1 MIEPHHELNS
11 STPAFIRSPAGIALT
26 ILLAVVFAVYLPSL
40 SNALVFDDAIITSG
54 QLLAEY
60 GSGFALKPRA
70 LSYGT
75 IVWLQKVAGD
85 AWWLQRLV
93 NIGLHLAVVAMLYAF
108 YRQLL
113 VSLSLVA
120 APPTALNESNPQP
133 APLPSAA
140 PSQWALLIGIAWFA
154 VNPTAVYAVA
164 YLTQRSIVMATL
176 FSLIS
181 LWAVLRAL
189 ATGRGRFWLLATLA
203 YVAAMLSKE
212 YALAL
217 PAVAV
222 ALIVLVRRP
231 AAKYLFRLSVIGL
244 ILAAIAARLLYARYG
259 AIIGQ
264 VFDEMSVAYVK
275 QLALVTP
282 GIEKQVYPLSI
293 INQMWLYFEYAC
305 RWLLPSTQ
313 MMSLDMR
320 TTFPTQLLSV
330 PHVLGV
336 AGYVAILGGSVTLML
351 RYRDGRA
358 LLGFGLFIPTI
369 LFVTEFST
377 VWVQDPFVLYR
388 SYLWAIAVPGLIY
401 LGVQQL
407 SGRVA
412 SSTVLMCAGA
422 VGAIMLWQTTDRI
435 ASFRTELSV
444 WDDAVRKLPPELVV
458 GKSRAYLNRGQ
469 ANQLAGDDNRAIRD
483 YRRSTAFG
491 DQGEGLLNAGSVL
504 LARGRYADAITA
516 FDGAVARGQRGASLS
531 LNRGTAL
538 LSAGD
543 AMAALASLQ
552 EALTL
557 GPTPQEVAAVRR
569 QRAIIFLQTGRI
581 DEAIADAQFAAA
593 AFAEDGQVRNTL
605 GFALLAKGK
614 QAEAITAFN
623 ESLKRNPSASG
634 NAYFGLARAYAE
646 EKRIPEARAN
656 IDKALAIEPANTQF
670 QQFKAQLR

>member
-1 MIEPHHELNS
+1 MTEPQHELNS
-11 STPAFIRSPAGIALT
+11 SIPAFVRSPAGIALT
-26 ILLAVVFAVYLPSL
+26 ILLAVVFAAYLPSL

-54 QLLAEY
+54 QLYADY
-60 GSGFALKPRA
+60 GAGFSLKPRV
-70 LSYGT
+70 LSYST
-75 IVWLQKVAGD
+75 IVWLQKTAGE

-93 NIGLHLAVVAMLYAF
+93 NILLHLGVVAMLYVF

-113 VSLSLVA
+113 ASM
-120 APPTALNESNPQP
+120 
-133 APLPSAA
+133 APLQA
-140 PSQWALLIGIAWFA
+140 PSEVDGRQRVPAQWALLIGVAWYA
-154 VNPTAVYAVA
+154 LNPTAVYAVA

-189 ATGRGRFWLLATLA
+189 ATGRRFFWLIVILA

-212 YALAL
+212 YALTL

-231 AAKYLFRLSVIGL
+231 PARQLAVVAAVGVV
-244 ILAAIAARLLYARYG
+244 LAAVAARLLYSRYG
-259 AIIGQ
+259 TIVGQ
-264 VFDEMSVAYVK
+264 VFDEISLSYVK
-275 QLALVTP
+275 QLAAVAP
-282 GIEKQVYPLSI
+282 GIEKQMYPLSI

-305 RWLLPSTQ
+305 RWFLPSTQ
-313 MMSLDMR
+313 MMSVDLR
-320 TTFPTQLLSV
+320 PVFPTTLLSV
-330 PHVLGV
+330 PHVLGLV
-336 AGYVAILGGSVTLML
+336 GYVTLLAGSVTLML
-351 RYRDGRA
+351 GYRDGRA
-358 LLGFGLFIPTI
+358 LLGFCLFVPAI

-401 LGVQQL
+401 LGVLQL
-407 SGRVA
+407 SERVT

-422 VGAIMLWQTTDRI
+422 IGAIMIWQTTDRI

-469 ANQLAGDDNRAIRD
+469 AYQLAGDDNRAVRD
-483 YRRSTAFG
+483 YRRSTTFG
-491 DQGEGLLNAGSVL
+491 DNGEGLLNAGSVL

-543 AMAALASLQ
+543 ATAALVSLQ

-569 QRAIIFLQTGRI
+569 QRAIIFLQTGRV

-593 AFAEDGQVRNTL
+593 AFSEDGQVRNTL

-614 QAEAITAFN
+614 QAEAIAAFN
-623 ESLKRNPSASG
+623 ESLKRNQSG
-634 NAYFGLARAYAE
+634 SAYFGLARAHAE
-646 EKRIPEARAN
+646 AQRPVEARAN

-670 QQFKAQLR
+670 QQFRARLR